1 MISEL
6 DQAVLKDL
14 AATVAVK
21 HCEQLADAFDQARK
35 PDHETLVRAVGQ
47 VNKMGIILDMLV
59 ACCVK
64 AGVVESREKFN
75 ELCKQRAALL
85 AEGRKP

>member
-14 AATVAVK
+14 AATTAVK

-35 PDHETLVRAVGQ
+35 PDHDTLIRAVEQ
-47 VNKMGIILDMLV
+47 VNKMGIILDMLIGCAV
-59 ACCVK
+59 E
-64 AGVVESREKFN
+64 AGVVESRGAFN
-75 ELCKQRAALL
+75 ELCAQRAKLMQ
-85 AEGRKP
+85 EGRKQ